1 MAQWVHKFAMQA
13 WGPKSDPWNPCKRWR
28 KLAPEW
34 SSGLSTCAVT
44 MCSPLTIY
52 THTITN
58 KFKMRLS

>member
-44 MCSPLTIY
+44 MCSPPYHIY
-52 THTITN
+52 AYN
-58 KFKMRLS
+58 N